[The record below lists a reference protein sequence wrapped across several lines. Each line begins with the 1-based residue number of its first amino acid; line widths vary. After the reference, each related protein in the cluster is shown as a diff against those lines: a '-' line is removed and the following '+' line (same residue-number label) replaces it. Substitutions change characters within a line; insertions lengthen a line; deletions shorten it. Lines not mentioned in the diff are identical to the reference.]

1 MFCENCGTE
10 YSDKQLFCEKCGAKL
25 PVSHKSVFEENKP
38 VQQSYVSAGNR
49 VKYNNNNT
57 LPKKSLSKPTVIVI
71 TELLILLGMLYFL
84 VPYITHKF
92 SAEHKAEQYFV
103 ALANG
108 DYDKVYSLFNIDQN
122 EEKNIL
128 LNKDGLKYYR
138 DYQGV
143 SNILNYKVN
152 KNETDTSNKNDLRKE
167 VEISFT
173 DKESSGE
180 HYFSVNLVKEADKK
194 FFFFDN
200 WRVDYANVTVSD
212 IRVVT
217 LKDAKLKIDGKEIPE
232 KYEADEGSDENSTFI
247 IPKLFIGRHK
257 LEATKSGMDTL
268 TVNTDILNGNDTIS
282 MENMLLSKE
291 SVDKLQELAVDN
303 MKKIYTAA
311 ANGDSFDKIKEIF
324 VADEESLSNIRQS
337 YERMVNVFNSDSQII
352 KKFNISKVDTE
363 INTDRAIV
371 MKTFSY
377 NVEYSKYY
385 ASWFSAPEWK
395 DGENTGNQS
404 SSTEFVNVGGKWF
417 QTGLGCEEP
426 YVSYY

>member
-10 YSDKQLFCEKCGAKL
+10 CSDKQVFCENCGAKL
-25 PVSHKSVFEENKP
+25 SVSDTPFFEESKP
-38 VQQSYVSAGNR
+38 VQPSYIQAGNQ
-49 VKYNNNNT
+49 VEYNTNNPM
-57 LPKKSLSKPTVIVI
+57 PKKSLSKSAVIVI
-71 TELLILLGMLYFL
+71 TELLILFGMLYFL
-84 VPYITHKF
+84 VPYIKHKF

-122 EEKNIL
+122 EEKNML
-128 LNKDGLKYYR
+128 LNKDSLKYYR
-138 DYQGV
+138 DYQGM
-143 SNILNYKVN
+143 SDILNYKVSE
-152 KNETDTSNKNDLRKE
+152 NESGISNKNDLRKE

-200 WRVDYANVTVSD
+200 WRVDYTNIIASD
-212 IRVVT
+212 IRVDI

-232 KYEADEGSDENSTFI
+232 EYKIDEGSVDRTTFI
-247 IPKLFIGRHK
+247 IPKLFIGKHE
-257 LEATKSGMDTL
+257 LEAAKNGMDTL
-268 TVNTDILNGNDTIS
+268 RIDRDILYGNDIIS

-291 SVDKLQELAVDN
+291 AVDNLQVLAVDN
-303 MKKIYTAA
+303 MKRIYTAA

-324 VADEESLSNIRQS
+324 VTDEESLSSIKQS
-337 YERMVNVFNSDSQII
+337 YESLVNAFNNDSQII

-363 INTDRAIV
+363 INTDRSIV
-371 MKTFSY
+371 FKTFSY

-385 ASWFSAPEWK
+385 TSWFSDPEWK
-395 DGENTGNQS
+395 DGESTDSQS
-404 SSTEFVNVGGKWF
+404 SSTEFVNIGGKWL